1 METPDWLK
9 VRDGEQISSRCI
21 TLTEQTTTTRT
32 SKEER
37 NRFYSFATVNMIAED
52 QFRQNMEEFKPMA
65 ALVGMDVTLRRE
77 VHQERARI
85 NELIVNQHNEDIESL
100 KKQIDEKNKEIVD
113 LRKAMDA
120 MEEQNQELNVALK
133 SRNEE
138 IKALKARLGRLEK
151 DKKELE
157 DELRSV
163 KVKVDRME
171 SDIKE
176 LSEAKLAQEE
186 KNIELQESLGK
197 VSGKMESRN
206 QAIKKEIK
214 EMKELQHKEIPPS
227 LVLPRP
233 VRQITPALLPK
244 HLQQADRELHAS
256 LSMGELCRQLQNKMY
271 KIVFP
276 YSFSSGRHY
285 TMKNIHRDLDK
296 LPQPTEEKER
306 SKTKWGELNEKFQ
319 WEEAYE
325 EAMKALQESRNI
337 DAHPSPLTEEGL
349 IRAAEI
355 LNAKGDLK
363 GWLSLKRVHDLI
375 HIWKQLQTFE

>member
-1 METPDWLK
+1 
-9 VRDGEQISSRCI
+9 
-21 TLTEQTTTTRT
+21 
-32 SKEER
+32 
-37 NRFYSFATVNMIAED
+37 
-52 QFRQNMEEFKPMA
+52 
-65 ALVGMDVTLRRE
+65 
-77 VHQERARI
+77 
-85 NELIVNQHNEDIESL
+85 
-100 KKQIDEKNKEIVD
+100 
-113 LRKAMDA
+113 MDA
-120 MEEQNQELNVALK
+120 LEEQNQELSVALK

-163 KVKVDRME
+163 KVKVNRME

-227 LVLPRP
+227 LGLPRP

-256 LSMGELCRQLQNKMY
+256 LSLGELCRQLQNKMY

-276 YSFSSGRHY
+276 NSFSSGRNY
-285 TMKNIHRDLDK
+285 KMKNIHRDLDK

-349 IRAAEI
+349 IRATEI
-355 LNAKGDLK
+355 LNGKGDLK
-363 GWLSLKRVHDLI
+363 GWLSLKRVHELI
-375 HIWKQLQTFE
+375 HIWKQLQTLD

>member
-1 METPDWLK
+1 
-9 VRDGEQISSRCI
+9 
-21 TLTEQTTTTRT
+21 
-32 SKEER
+32 
-37 NRFYSFATVNMIAED
+37 MIAED
-52 QFRQNMEEFKPMA
+52 QFRQNMEEFNPMA
-65 ALVGMDVTLRRE
+65 ALLGMDVTLRRE

-100 KKQIDEKNKEIVD
+100 KKQIDEKNKEIDD

-120 MEEQNQELNVALK
+120 LEEQNQELSVALK

-138 IKALKARLGRLEK
+138 IKALKARLGRLENN
-151 DKKELE
+151 KKELE

-163 KVKVDRME
+163 KVKVNRME

-227 LVLPRP
+227 LGLPRP

-256 LSMGELCRQLQNKMY
+256 LSLGELCRQLQNKMY

-276 YSFSSGRHY
+276 NSFSSGRNY
-285 TMKNIHRDLDK
+285 KMKNIHRDLDK

-349 IRAAEI
+349 IRATEI
-355 LNAKGDLK
+355 LNGKGDLK
-363 GWLSLKRVHDLI
+363 GWLSLKRVHELI
-375 HIWKQLQTFE
+375 HIWKQLQTLD

>member
-1 METPDWLK
+1 METTDWSK
-9 VRDGEQISSRCI
+9 PREGEQISLRCI
-21 TLTEQTTTTRT
+21 TSTEQTTTNRT
-32 SKEER
+32 SREPR
-37 NRFYSFATVNMIAED
+37 NRFYSFARVNIVAED
-52 QFRQNMEEFKPMA
+52 QYRQNMEEFNPMA
-65 ALVGMDVTLRRE
+65 ALLGMDVTLRRE

-100 KKQIDEKNKEIVD
+100 KKQIDEKNKEIDD

-120 MEEQNQELNVALK
+120 LEEQNQELSVALK

-138 IKALKARLGRLEK
+138 IKALKARLGRLEN

-163 KVKVDRME
+163 KVKVNRME

-227 LVLPRP
+227 LGLPRP

-256 LSMGELCRQLQNKMY
+256 LSLGELCRQLQNKMY

-276 YSFSSGRHY
+276 NSFSSGRNY
-285 TMKNIHRDLDK
+285 KMKNIHRDLDK

-349 IRAAEI
+349 IRATEI
-355 LNAKGDLK
+355 LNGKGDLK
-363 GWLSLKRVHDLI
+363 GWLSLKRVHELI
-375 HIWKQLQTFE
+375 HIWKQLQTLD

>member
-1 METPDWLK
+1 
-9 VRDGEQISSRCI
+9 
-21 TLTEQTTTTRT
+21 
-32 SKEER
+32 
-37 NRFYSFATVNMIAED
+37 MIAED
-52 QFRQNMEEFKPMA
+52 QFRQNMEEFNPMA
-65 ALVGMDVTLRRE
+65 ALLGMDVTLRRE
-77 VHQERARI
+77 VHPERARI

-120 MEEQNQELNVALK
+120 LEEQNQELNVALK

-176 LSEAKLAQEE
+176 LSEAKLVQEE

-214 EMKELQHKEIPPS
+214 EIKELQHKEIPPS
-227 LVLPRP
+227 LGLHRP

-244 HLQQADRELHAS
+244 HLQQADRQLHAS
-256 LSMGELCRQLQNKMY
+256 LSLGELCRQLQNKMY

-276 YSFSSGRHY
+276 YSFSSGRNY
-285 TMKNIHRDLDK
+285 KMKNIHRDLDK

-337 DAHPSPLTEEGL
+337 DAHPSPLTKEGL
-349 IRAAEI
+349 IRATEI

-363 GWLSLKRVHDLI
+363 GWLSLKRVHELI
-375 HIWKQLQTFE
+375 HIWKQLQTLE